1 MSTSLHTRKKD
12 AKSFLYG
19 MRYMIDVNM
28 VLKSYIIKEIS
39 KIIEKTIPEIEY
51 TALNRYGIS
60 QFKLLVHLF
69 RP

>member
-1 MSTSLHTRKKD
+1 
-12 AKSFLYG
+12 
-19 MRYMIDVNM
+19 MIDVNM
-28 VLKSYIIKEIS
+28 VLKSIIIKEIS